1 MNPHSNSLPNPNR
14 VLAGKQNRQ
23 RRREL
28 TPAGRQ
34 RLRESMLTRKP
45 WASSTGPKTV
55 AGKARSAANGNFRQ
69 AGQRSVRQ
77 RRAACAGVHDLI
89 LAMNAARRQAIA
101 ESDVDGSV
109 ATPDT

>member
-23 RRREL
+23 RRGAL
-28 TPAGRQ
+28 TPDGRQ

-45 WASSTGPKTV
+45 WVNSTGPRTV
-55 AGKARSAANGNFRQ
+55 AGKARSAENGKYHQ
-69 AGQRSVRQ
+69 TGQLSIRQ

-89 LAMNAARRQAIA
+89 LAMTAARRQADTA
-101 ESDVDGSV
+101 SDEDGIG
-109 ATPDT
+109 PMLDH